1 MTNEGTTPHRTSP
14 PDPFPRE
21 RLSSDPYGLPP
32 REPNPYAS
40 WFKRVVAFLIDGL
53 LVTVAYFPAFI
64 GAIVSASGG
73 SNAAS
78 TTLVVIGALL
88 ALAVFVWNTCLR
100 AGRTGYS
107 IGKGVLGIKLVG
119 DDSGT
124 TIGPGRAF
132 VRYLLHI
139 VDVLPLYLGYLW
151 PLWDP
156 KRQTFSDKLMHTVV
170 RNEPQ

>member
-73 SNAAS
+73 SAAAS

-88 ALAVFVWNTCLR
+88 AVAVFVWNTCLR